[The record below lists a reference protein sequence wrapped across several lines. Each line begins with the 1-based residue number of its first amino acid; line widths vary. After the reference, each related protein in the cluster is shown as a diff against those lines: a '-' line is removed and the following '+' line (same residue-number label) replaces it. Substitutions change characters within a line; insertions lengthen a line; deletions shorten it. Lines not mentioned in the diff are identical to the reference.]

1 MMKGILKRLCPTL
14 GLGLVVVTGLMSSA
28 AQSKGN
34 SPAASALFPAVSCS
48 VVESLN
54 GSREYFET
62 HFSFIRVQGLFPW
75 PDLDGRF
82 DINGIWIN
90 SVRGTYAVVKQIEHA
105 SSPRHGALSVQFF
118 SACNHK
124 LLAEGTR
131 ILSARDWNTPEISVS
146 FKNHAL
152 KGSRLRAY
160 IRVILSPE
168 HVSNSTLEVQIRE
181 ARYGARDHFFM
192 GRFE

>member
-1 MMKGILKRLCPTL
+1 MMKGILKRLCPTK
-14 GLGLVVVTGLMSSA
+14 GLCLILATVLSA
-28 AQSKGN
+28 AAVHAKGS
-34 SPAASALFPAVSCS
+34 SPSAAPLFPTVSCS
-48 VVESLN
+48 VQESLET
-54 GSREYFET
+54 SREYFET
-62 HFSFIRVQGLFPW
+62 HFSFIRVQGIFPW

-105 SSPRHGALSVQFF
+105 NSPRHGALSVQFF
-118 SACNHK
+118 SACNHQ

-146 FKNHAL
+146 LKNHAL

-168 HVSNSTLEVQIRE
+168 DMNNSTLEVQIRE
-181 ARYGARDHFFM
+181 ARYGARDQFFM

>member
-1 MMKGILKRLCPTL
+1 MMKGILKRLCPL
-14 GLGLVVVTGLMSSA
+14 KGLFLVMGLLSA
-28 AQSKGN
+28 SAFAKGN
-34 SPAASALFPAVSCS
+34 SPAATALFPAVSCS
-48 VVESLN
+48 VPESMEA
-54 GSREYFET
+54 SREFFESQ
-62 HFSFIRVQGLFPW
+62 FSFIRVQGIFPW

-118 SACNHK
+118 SACNHQ

-131 ILSARDWNTPEISVS
+131 ILSARDWNTPNISVS
-146 FKNHAL
+146 LKNHGL

-160 IRVILSPE
+160 IRVVLSPE
-168 HVSNSTLEVQIRE
+168 DMNNSTLEVQIRE
-181 ARYGARDHFFM
+181 ARYGARDHFEM